1 MLLEGTDLIPRLS
14 ENTELFRKRMNDAG
28 FTVLVRETS
37 NYFFDFFNHH
47 GCYINTIAREIHLLF
62 DTCGS
67 HRLLTFVYWT
77 TRLFENLTIEKKL
90 SFFSAHFGSLAPL
103 TSLLW
108 TSIPENHLHRP
119 FCLIERAPWSRG
131 CFLSILLDKWKI
143 PYGIFF

>member
-1 MLLEGTDLIPRLS
+1 MNNFFNTFQFFLFFEQVFQMLLEGTDLIPRLS

-67 HRLLTFVYWT
+67 LRLLTFVYWT
-77 TRLFENLTIEKKL
+77 TRLFENLTIEKK
-90 SFFSAHFGSLAPL
+90 
-103 TSLLW
+103 
-108 TSIPENHLHRP
+108 
-119 FCLIERAPWSRG
+119 
-131 CFLSILLDKWKI
+131 
-143 PYGIFF
+143 